1 MSEYSLI
8 MGERSLSVKSELDSR
23 PMSDVVWRPDEET
36 LEHANV
42 VRLMRRHGIE
52 SYWELVRRSQQE
64 PEWFWPAAVEDLGLE
79 FSRPWEQVYDD
90 SGGPEWTT
98 WFPGATVSIAR
109 NCVHRWAERDP
120 ERIGA
125 VFAGEDGSR
134 RQLTFAQLSRDV
146 TRLAEGLVRL
156 EVEAGDRVAIY
167 LPMCPEV
174 AVASH
179 ACAHVGAVQVPLFS
193 GFAAPAIAERL
204 RDSEAKVVITADYS
218 LRRGAR
224 LEMRAAVEEA
234 AGAAPSVEHVVTWA
248 RDAGW
253 GAIVEESPG
262 VLPPLEVASEHPY
275 LLTYTSGTTGRPKG
289 VLHVQ
294 GGFLVSIAREVA
306 YQADVHPD
314 DLLHFATDMG
324 WIMGPWTVVGGG
336 ALGCTLLF
344 AEGAPDRPPDRLW
357 RLVED
362 ERVSVLGLSP
372 TLVRALIPH
381 GEPAADFSSLR
392 VLVTTGEPWNPDPY
406 RWLFE
411 RVGGGRLPII
421 NCSGGTE
428 VAACFLSPTPAIP
441 IKECSLG
448 GPALGMAMDVVDDDG
463 ASLIGT
469 GDVGELVCRRP
480 FPGMTRGFW
489 RDPER
494 YLDAYWRRLPGVWV
508 HGDWASVDEDGY
520 WFLHG
525 RSDDTLNIAGKR
537 IGPAELESAAVSHP
551 AVSEAA
557 AVGIPHEV
565 KGEVAWIFCVA
576 APGYE
581 PTEELAVEVA
591 EAAADELGKA
601 FRPDRVVF
609 VPALPKT
616 RSAKIVRRA
625 VRAKALGTDPGDLSS
640 VENPEALEAIARAV

>member
-1 MSEYSLI
+1 
-8 MGERSLSVKSELDSR
+8 MGERSLSVKRELDSR

-36 LEHANV
+36 LERANV

-52 SYWELVRRSQQE
+52 SYWELVDRSRQE
-64 PEWFWPAAVEDLGLE
+64 PEWFWPAAVEDLRLE

-109 NCVHRWAERDP
+109 NCVHRWAESDP

-125 VFAGEDGSR
+125 IFAGEDGSR
-134 RQLTFAQLSRDV
+134 RELTFAQLSRDV

-156 EVEAGDRVAIY
+156 GVAAGDRVAIY

-193 GFAAPAIAERL
+193 GFAAPAIAQRL
-204 RDSEAKVVITADYS
+204 QDSEARVVITADYS

-234 AGAAPSVEHVVTWA
+234 ARAAPSVEHVVTWE
-248 RDAGW
+248 RDTGW

-262 VLPPLEVASEHPY
+262 MLPALEVASEHPY

-314 DLLHFATDMG
+314 DVLHFATDMG
-324 WIMGPWTVVGGG
+324 WIMGPWAVVGGG

-381 GEPAADFSSLR
+381 GEPEADLSSLR
-392 VLVTTGEPWNPDPY
+392 ILVTTGEPWNPDPY

-448 GPALGMAMDVVDDDG
+448 GPALGMAMDVVDGDG

-469 GDVGELVCRRP
+469 GEVGELVCRRP